1 MPLEVA
7 AIAVGVVSV
16 AVSAF
21 ALWQARK
28 VEVQAQERLR
38 HLRLLVTPFDHDG
51 DGKPGGSKPR

>member
-38 HLRLLVTPFDHDG
+38 HLRSLVDPFDHDG